1 MYSVR
6 NVKTKS
12 GSVAVQVVRYVGH
25 RSIVAKH
32 IGSGKDELEVT
43 VLRQRAFE
51 WIEEQTTQLSLFPSQ
66 KQKVLVV
73 ERGECIGVTHHFAF
87 HFFMRCFDE
96 CGLSHLPRLLLDLA
110 IMRLIEPASK
120 LRSIELLQHYFGI
133 KY

>member
-6 NVKTKS
+6 KVKTKS

-25 RSIVAKH
+25 RSLIVKH

-51 WIEEQTTQLSLFPSQ
+51 WIEEQTSQLSLFPSQ

-73 ERGECIGVTHHFAF
+73 ERGECVGV
-87 HFFMRCFDE
+87 
-96 CGLSHLPRLLLDLA
+96 
-110 IMRLIEPASK
+110 
-120 LRSIELLQHYFGI
+120 
-133 KY
+133 